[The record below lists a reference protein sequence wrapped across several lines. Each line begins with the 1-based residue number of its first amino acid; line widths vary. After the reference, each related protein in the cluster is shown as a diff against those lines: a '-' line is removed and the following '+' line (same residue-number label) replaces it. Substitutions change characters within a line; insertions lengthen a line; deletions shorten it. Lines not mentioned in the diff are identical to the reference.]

1 MDFDLL
7 WKAVL
12 IVIGGT
18 LLLRVAGRKSI
29 SQMTLA
35 QVVIMIGIGS
45 LLIQPIVGKNVFT
58 TLLVGLAL
66 VLTLVIVE
74 YNIVS

>member
-18 LLLRVAGRKSI
+18 LLLRVAGRKI
-29 SQMTLA
+29 D
-35 QVVIMIGIGS
+35 
-45 LLIQPIVGKNVFT
+45 LLFNP
-58 TLLVGLAL
+58 L
-66 VLTLVIVE
+66 
-74 YNIVS
+74 